1 MKHRILFIIT
11 KSEVGGAQKFVKEQI
26 EICAENFEV
35 YLCTNQE
42 GWLSDSSNI
51 FLKGTLINNAIEGKT
66 SVAFLFQLYRY
77 IKQNKINL
85 VVTNSANAGFY
96 GRLAAFFA
104 TVPSCYYSHG
114 WSSVYNGK
122 KITFLL
128 NFIERILAFI
138 SQKVICV
145 SENDYN
151 TALDKI
157 KIPPKKLVIIK
168 NATFPIYTNRSLGL
182 SNNNNLKIIAL
193 ARFANP
199 KRIDLMVNAFKE
211 ISFATLYIAGSGP
224 DFKIW
229 QDYIQNNHIKNVI
242 LLGEIKSFDAFYDYD
257 AFLLISDSEGL
268 PISAIEAMSAGLPL
282 ILSNVGGCPEL
293 IKNNG
298 VLVDNNIDAIVAAV
312 KNVSDNYINYQSG
325 SSALYDESFNMNL
338 VKKNYIQTYLQI
350 IN

>member
-51 FLKGTLINNAIEGKT
+51 FLRGTLINNAIEGKT
-66 SVAFLFQLYRY
+66 SVAFLFELYRY

-104 TVPSCYYSHG
+104 SVPSCYYSHG

-157 KIPPKKLVIIK
+157 KIPPKKLVVIK
-168 NATFPIYTNRSLGL
+168 NATFPIFTTRALGL
-182 SNNNNLKIIAL
+182 NNNNHLKIIAL

-224 DFKIW
+224 DLKIW
-229 QDYIQNNHIKNVI
+229 QDYIQHNQIKNVM

-257 AFLLISDSEGL
+257 VFMLISDSEGL

-298 VLVDNNIDAIVAAV
+298 VLVDNNIAAIVNAV
-312 KNVSDNYINYQSG
+312 KNISDNYINYQSG
-325 SSALYDESFNMNL
+325 SIALYDASFNMNL
-338 VKKNYIQTYLQI
+338 VKKNYIQTYQQI

>member
-51 FLKGTLINNAIEGKT
+51 FLRGTLINNAIEGKT

-104 TVPSCYYSHG
+104 SVPSCYYSHG
-114 WSSVYNGK
+114 WSSIYNGK

-157 KIPPKKLVIIK
+157 KIHPKKLVVIK
-168 NATFPIYTNRSLGL
+168 NATFPIYTTRALGL
-182 SNNNNLKIIAL
+182 NNNNHLKIIAL

-224 DFKIW
+224 DLKIW
-229 QDYIQNNHIKNVI
+229 QDYIQHNQIKNVM

-257 AFLLISDSEGL
+257 AFMLISDSEGL

-298 VLVDNNIDAIVAAV
+298 VLVDNTIDAIVAAV
-312 KNVSDNYINYQSG
+312 KNVSDNYVTYQSA
-325 SSALYDESFNMNL
+325 SRTLYDASFNLNL
-338 VKKNYIQTYLQI
+338 AKKNYIQAYHQI
-350 IN
+350 MN

>member
-1 MKHRILFIIT
+1 MKPRILFIIT
-11 KSEVGGAQKFVKEQI
+11 KSEVGGAQKFVNEQI
-26 EICAENFEV
+26 EICAETFDV

-42 GWLSDSSNI
+42 GWLSNI
-51 FLKGTLINNAIEGKT
+51 SKNHLKGTFFNRSIESKT
-66 SVAFLFQLYRY
+66 SFIFLFQLYRY
-77 IKQNKINL
+77 LKQNQINL

-104 TVPSCYYSHG
+104 AVPSCYFSHG
-114 WSSVYNGK
+114 WSSVYNGNRF
-122 KITFLL
+122 TFLL

-145 SENDYN
+145 SENDYKI
-151 TALDKI
+151 ALEQI
-157 KIPPKKLVIIK
+157 KIPTKKLVLIK
-168 NATFPIYTNRSLGL
+168 NATLPIYTQKVLGIT
-182 SNNNNLKIIAL
+182 NNNNLKIIAL

-224 DFKIW
+224 DFNKW
-229 QDYIQNNHIKNVI
+229 NEYVQTQNLMNVK
-242 LLGEIKSFDAFYDYD
+242 LLGEIKSFDAFYEYD
-257 AFLLISDSEGL
+257 AFMLISDSEGL

-298 VLVDNNIDAIVAAV
+298 VLVDNNIAAIVAAV
-312 KNVSDNYINYQSG
+312 KNVSDNYVTYQSA
-325 SSALYDESFNMNL
+325 SRTLYDASFNMNL
-338 VKKNYIQTYLQI
+338 AKKNYIQAYHQI
-350 IN
+350 MN

>member
-51 FLKGTLINNAIEGKT
+51 FLRGTLINNAIEGKT

-104 TVPSCYYSHG
+104 SVPSCYYSHG
-114 WSSVYNGK
+114 WSSIYNGK

-128 NFIERILAFI
+128 NFIERVLAFI

-157 KIPPKKLVIIK
+157 KIPPKKLVVIK
-168 NATFPIYTNRSLGL
+168 NATFPIYTTRALGL
-182 SNNNNLKIIAL
+182 NNNNHLKIIAL

-224 DFKIW
+224 DLKIW
-229 QDYIQNNHIKNVI
+229 QDYIQHNQIKNVM

-257 AFLLISDSEGL
+257 VFMLISDSEGL

-298 VLVDNNIDAIVAAV
+298 VLVDNNTAAIVNAV

-325 SSALYDESFNMNL
+325 SIALYDASFNMNL
-338 VKKNYIQTYLQI
+338 VKKNYIQTYQQI